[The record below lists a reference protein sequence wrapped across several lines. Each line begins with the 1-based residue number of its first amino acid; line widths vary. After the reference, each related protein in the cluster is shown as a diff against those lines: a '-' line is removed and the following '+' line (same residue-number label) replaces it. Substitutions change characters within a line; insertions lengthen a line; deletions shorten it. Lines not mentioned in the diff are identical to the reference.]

1 LALLFIH
8 VDCFIVNKVQDGQL
22 SATHLDASPRGKTN
36 NPGMT
41 NLRGNRNQLHRVIQS
56 IEYYGQDE
64 GGDQRASK
72 ELLEAMSMLSQ
83 AKSQRDVM
91 VVGKL
96 LDKLDIVNEE
106 CRPIQERLLKATS
119 LSGLF
124 STSLMIVRSM
134 LDSSYLPSRMAYTS
148 VCSSLRQAGRKEQ
161 LEQLMYDL
169 SEVAHQCDSS
179 IDVVAWNIFLATL
192 CNSVEYPADPT
203 LAKMWKWMDPS
214 TAKEQFC
221 VQPDIASY
229 NTLLFAAARVGNQTL
244 VDTIWE
250 DMQKQIDFQP
260 DVRAYNSRLK
270 VSSNGAERLQIFE
283 EIQRILT
290 IAPDRYTINLMI
302 HDLIKADRVT
312 ELEVLINDFVACN
325 SENVKSDAFSAFLV
339 TLVQKGDV
347 ISARAL
353 FDTYIDKES
362 SYFSVLPDTRHFN
375 ILIDGYRNLAEAK
388 LESHL
393 RDTDLESPSDSRR
406 MKLASD
412 EHDTKKA
419 AALAGGRNLYRKMVQ
434 LGIYRDSY
442 TLSSM
447 MGLCVSSEELVKL
460 MEDSNASLTPV
471 VLRSAMTQCGHLGDP
486 SQACA
491 LFDQYA
497 IESMNVRVWNV
508 LLGALAEGAKQNDIV
523 LDVKSA
529 NVCKR
534 GSTRSGTGISAL
546 IDGLKCSEAIRIILN
561 TMSNSSKERKA
572 PFPNSQSYCIT
583 ASALQY
589 GPSSVGLGLGLFRN
603 STYAGIPADGRFI
616 NAVFRCFGDDIS
628 AALESW
634 KGEIRSACLEHES
647 RTRRAPVSIYRSR
660 NKNLIAAYN
669 GLLYVCGR
677 ALRPDIAVRLASAM
691 NREGIEPDEVSL
703 NSYSAG
709 KRIRGE
715 IQSGQA
721 SDEKENEGGYKWP
734 RLLPKLNMVE
744 QYESLLYVE
753 CTKYNPN
760 SKLTSGDTL
769 VRIIL

>member
-1 LALLFIH
+1 M
-8 VDCFIVNKVQDGQL
+8 K
-22 SATHLDASPRGKTN
+22 
-36 NPGMT
+36 

-56 IEYYGQDE
+56 IEYYGQNEED
-64 GGDQRASK
+64 DQCASE
-72 ELLEAMSMLSQ
+72 ELLEAMRMLSQ
-83 AKSQRDVM
+83 AKTQRDVV

-106 CRPIQERLLKATS
+106 CRPIQERVLKATS

-124 STSLMIVRSM
+124 STSLIIVRNM

-161 LEQLMYDL
+161 LEELMYDL

-192 CNSVEYPADPT
+192 CNSVEHPKDPT
-203 LAKMWKWMDPS
+203 LARVWKWMDPS

-270 VSSNGAERLQIFE
+270 VSNGPERLRIFE
-283 EIQRILT
+283 EIQSIVT
-290 IAPDRYTINLMI
+290 IAPDRYTINLLI

-312 ELEVLINDFVACN
+312 DLEALIKDFVACN
-325 SENVKSDAFSAFLV
+325 SEKVKSDAFTAFLV

-353 FDTYIDKES
+353 FDTYIDKDS

-406 MKLASD
+406 KLSSL

-419 AALAGGRNLYRKMVQ
+419 VALADGRNLYRKMVQ
-434 LGIYRDSY
+434 LGILRDSY

-447 MGLCVSSEELVKL
+447 MGLCVSSAELVKL

-471 VLRSAMTQCGHLGDP
+471 VLRSAITQCGHLGDP
-486 SQACA
+486 SQACV

-497 IESMNVRVWNV
+497 MESMNVRVWNV

-529 NVCKR
+529 HVCKR
-534 GSTRSGTGISAL
+534 GSISNGTGISAF

-561 TMSNSSKERKA
+561 TMSISSKEIKA

-589 GPSSVGLGLGLFRN
+589 GSSGVAMALDLFRN
-603 STYAGIPADGRFI
+603 STHAGIPADGRFI

-634 KGEIRSACLEHES
+634 KGEIRTACLEHES
-647 RTRRAPVSIYRSR
+647 RTRRAPVSVHRSR

-669 GLLYVCGR
+669 GLLHVCGR
-677 ALRPDIAVRLASAM
+677 ALRPDIAVRLAYAM

-703 NSYSAG
+703 NSYS
-709 KRIRGE
+709 
-715 IQSGQA
+715 
-721 SDEKENEGGYKWP
+721 GG
-734 RLLPKLNMVE
+734 
-744 QYESLLYVE
+744 
-753 CTKYNPN
+753 
-760 SKLTSGDTL
+760 
-769 VRIIL
+769 